1 MTSRRIG
8 LGAGLNSGSVPNSR
22 GGASGRALRRSF
34 QPIPYGVC
42 AHVLN
47 VQTATVPP
55 SPAAAVTSRRCSA
68 TWPRP
73 IVASATLDPPLH
85 PDHDRLVD
93 CSGSSPAGG
102 PTREHLRTRLTVR
115 ARRLATRSGIGT
127 GQEMGLGPGAHPGC
141 GPISGGASV
150 QGVRCDRSRLAVA
163 PRKRRPALT
172 LATAIAVPTEVPV
185 AMAATPT
192 GVTMLAMR
200 MPAVS
205 QPRPAAVPP
214 PARAAR
220 SWPKKWPT
228 RRWNGWHRNPG
239 GSHDVP
245 PLGAPPSRRQQ
256 TCFGRLAWGRLQQ
269 LISSRTDRTDRTDR
283 RLDPSDPLALLRD

>member
-1 MTSRRIG
+1 
-8 LGAGLNSGSVPNSR
+8 

-102 PTREHLRTRLTVR
+102 PTREHLRTH
-115 ARRLATRSGIGT
+115 ASSRSGVPHGP
-127 GQEMGLGPGAHPGC
+127 GRLLGGRQRGAGLGGR
-141 GPISGGASV
+141 
-150 QGVRCDRSRLAVA
+150 RCD
-163 PRKRRPALT
+163 
-172 LATAIAVPTEVPV
+172 
-185 AMAATPT
+185 
-192 GVTMLAMR
+192 
-200 MPAVS
+200 
-205 QPRPAAVPP
+205 
-214 PARAAR
+214 
-220 SWPKKWPT
+220 
-228 RRWNGWHRNPG
+228 
-239 GSHDVP
+239 
-245 PLGAPPSRRQQ
+245 
-256 TCFGRLAWGRLQQ
+256 
-269 LISSRTDRTDRTDR
+269 
-283 RLDPSDPLALLRD
+283 